1 MKVLLDSCLWGG
13 VRDALVAAGHDVAW
27 TGDWA
32 VDPGDDEILAFA
44 HREVRV
50 LVTLDKDFGRLLFL
64 QGRPHAGIV
73 RLVSL
78 STRQQVRVCLRVLAE
93 QGAKLAACAV
103 ITAES
108 DRVRIRL
115 PSADQ

>member
-1 MKVLLDSCLWGG
+1 
-13 VRDALVAAGHDVAW
+13 
-27 TGDWA
+27 
-32 VDPGDDEILAFA
+32 
-44 HREVRV
+44 
-50 LVTLDKDFGRLLFL
+50 VTLDKDFGKLSFL

-78 STRQQVRVCLRVLAE
+78 STRQQVQVCLQVLVRHARE
-93 QGAKLAACAV
+93 LARGAI

-115 PSADQ
+115 PAAEE